1 MILTFLIFRSLLKF
15 FVNNPHCK
23 RLHFGQLAKP
33 FSFFLVQ
40 ANAFPSILHKKLSF
54 TYAISTPT
62 KVSGM
67 LETDFKSLEE
77 AQLHKQWIKKE
88 SQDSGEF
95 WVNLMAQNNG
105 FDGIEEVARF

>member
-1 MILTFLIFRSLLKF
+1 
-15 FVNNPHCK
+15 
-23 RLHFGQLAKP
+23 
-33 FSFFLVQ
+33 
-40 ANAFPSILHKKLSF
+40 
-54 TYAISTPT
+54 
-62 KVSGM
+62 M

-105 FDGIEEVARF
+105 FDGIEEVTRF